1 MGRYYDTYLNPGRA
15 HTTGPVH
22 LSKVSILL
30 KHTSVVYRK
39 NSCYLNLR
47 SKPVT
52 AALARDTIPNLPAQ
66 PDNLPVRIIGSY
78 HMVQRDSQ
86 CTPTPERARNA
97 LLRYFPTGCCIIIL
111 GLLDKHVDVHL
122 ESNFQSS
129 ENTASPNNKCLVFGN
144 EIKTVTL
151 DKRARG
157 GHKSRNEKHRGGGLP
172 TENNATARKKCEAIT
187 TARKRKQ
194 DVTNT
199 DMDMLRQLNSRVKK
213 LFNAA
218 REEVVLEQK
227 EKWWWLL
234 TY

>member
-66 PDNLPVRIIGSY
+66 PDNLPVRI
-78 HMVQRDSQ
+78 M
-86 CTPTPERARNA
+86 
-97 LLRYFPTGCCIIIL
+97 YFPTGCCIIIL